1 MITRTRTKWKPKGI
15 IFAVAPQTTEWPA
28 LEEHL
33 RLLPDTEKI
42 ALQRVTDG
50 TIEGIEFSRRG
61 LSYAIFNS
69 LLWEPKQ
76 KPEFWFFVWEKDA
89 PATALQEIVGHFGT
103 MLSDFDQMAG
113 RI

>member
-1 MITRTRTKWKPKGI
+1 M
-15 IFAVAPQTTEWPA
+15 
-28 LEEHL
+28 EEHL